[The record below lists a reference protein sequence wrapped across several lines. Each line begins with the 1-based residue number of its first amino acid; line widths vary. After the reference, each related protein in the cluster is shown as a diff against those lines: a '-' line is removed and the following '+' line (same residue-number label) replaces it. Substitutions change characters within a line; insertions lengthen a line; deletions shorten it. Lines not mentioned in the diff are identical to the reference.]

1 METRELVCINCPLG
15 CLLTVTKENDGSV
28 TVKGN
33 TCPRGETYGRTEI
46 TDPKR
51 VVTSTVRIKNKKNT
65 VVSVK
70 TAESIPKGKIGECIE
85 VLKEVEVSA
94 PVAIGDIIVE
104 NVAGTGVSVVAT
116 KAIGYEEC

>member
-1 METRELVCINCPLG
+1 METKEFVCINCPLG
-15 CLLTVTKENDGSV
+15 CMLTVVKENDGSV

-51 VVTSTVRIKNKKNT
+51 VVTSTVRIKGQKNA

-70 TAESIPKGKIGECIE
+70 TVEPIPKGKISECIE
-85 VLKEVEVSA
+85 TLKTVEVSA
-94 PVAIGDIIVE
+94 PVAIGDVIIE
-104 NVAGTGVSVVAT
+104 NVADTGVSVVAT
-116 KAIGYEEC
+116 KAIG